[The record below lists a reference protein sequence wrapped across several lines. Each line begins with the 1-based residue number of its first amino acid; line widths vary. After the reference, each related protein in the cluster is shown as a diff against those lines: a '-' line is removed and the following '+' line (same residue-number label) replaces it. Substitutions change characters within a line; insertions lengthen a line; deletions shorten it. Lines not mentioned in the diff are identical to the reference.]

1 MFYDRAKIYVKG
13 GDGGN
18 GIVAFRRE
26 KYVPEGGPCGG
37 DGGRG
42 GSVIMIADEGLRTLI
57 DFKYKQHYKA
67 ARGQHGQGKGMHGK
81 GAEDMVLR
89 VPVGTVVKNAETE
102 EVIADFVT
110 HGQKVV
116 VAPGGRGGR
125 GNTRFVSSQNRVP
138 DFAEK
143 GEPGKETWL
152 LLELKLLADVG
163 W

>member
-42 GSVIMIADEGLRTLI
+42 GNVIMIADEGLRTLI

-67 ARGQHGQGKGMHGK
+67 GRGQHGQGKGMHGK
-81 GAEDMVLR
+81 SGKDLVLR
-89 VPVGTVVKNAETE
+89 VPFGTVVRNAETDE
-102 EVIADFVT
+102 LLADFIT

-116 VAPGGRGGR
+116 IAPGGRGG
-125 GNTRFVSSQNRVP
+125 NTRFVSPHNRVP

-143 GEPGKETWL
+143 ENRKGS
-152 LLELKLLADVG
+152 LAFTG
-163 W
+163 IEATG